1 MSELKPT
8 EGAEDEQ
15 PRAAVTRGRRPGR
28 IRRLRGWLATPIL
41 WWTGS
46 PDEIPPL
53 EQSGWERGK
62 ADAIHAAKDGRT
74 FGLVATAVTLAA
86 PTAVGLATTR
96 LPTGW
101 QIALIVLAGVLG
113 YMLVPVLWAA
123 GSAIAAPTIQRNE
136 ARLRLQELTEASTA
150 AAEVDRAKSQLAAAL
165 RTGHL
170 LGTISAP
177 PLDQEWLA
185 QTEFLIR
192 DAVGELEAAR
202 LDPRETVSRRRER
215 LQALADDVSKGVH
228 SPSPRKRWDLH
239 ALEMTTVEESLESSL
254 KTAQYIR
261 GLFFAKDE
269 ELSAEDA
276 EKWVSSWLSDTAK
289 TLGIVPNVRRIMDPP
304 PGYWATYKGLPDG
317 LSAPLWKLDS
327 EVTRIQAI
335 VPTLKVYCDELHG
348 VEP

>member
-1 MSELKPT
+1 MLVARGSGSPPVAGRSNSLVLCLGRLSQDLVRGQMISMRVGRLATIRSRVTPAELRESRGRDSFRRRRRFRSERPASGRPPAVVRDVAVERNRSRAAPSRRPVFVLASLPLSELKPT

-15 PRAAVTRGRRPGR
+15 PRAALTRGRRPGR

-41 WWTGS
+41 WWTGN

-86 PTAVGLATTR
+86 PTAVGLATMK

-113 YMLVPVLWAA
+113 YMLVPVFWAA

-136 ARLRLQELTEASTA
+136 ASLRLQELTEASTA

-170 LGTISAP
+170 LATISAP

-202 LDPRETVSRRRER
+202 LDPRVRGGGNGSKRSR
-215 LQALADDVSKGVH
+215 
-228 SPSPRKRWDLH
+228 
-239 ALEMTTVEESLESSL
+239 TT
-254 KTAQYIR
+254 
-261 GLFFAKDE
+261 
-269 ELSAEDA
+269 
-276 EKWVSSWLSDTAK
+276 
-289 TLGIVPNVRRIMDPP
+289 
-304 PGYWATYKGLPDG
+304 
-317 LSAPLWKLDS
+317 
-327 EVTRIQAI
+327 
-335 VPTLKVYCDELHG
+335 
-348 VEP
+348 